1 MFLHVHV
8 SFTLYNIYTHED
20 EHLHDQWED
29 NESDWGEDANPVEP
43 AFIAEDDELEWELE
57 VNGGRWLDI
66 NGQLMWL
73 PWNIIE
79 GDAGYSS
86 S

>member
-1 MFLHVHV
+1 M
-8 SFTLYNIYTHED
+8 NQIG
-20 EHLHDQWED
+20 
-29 NESDWGEDANPVEP
+29 GEDANPVQP
-43 AFIAEDDELEWELE
+43 AFIAEDDEFEWELE

-73 PWNIIE
+73 LWNIIE

-86 S
+86 FNTILSLGH